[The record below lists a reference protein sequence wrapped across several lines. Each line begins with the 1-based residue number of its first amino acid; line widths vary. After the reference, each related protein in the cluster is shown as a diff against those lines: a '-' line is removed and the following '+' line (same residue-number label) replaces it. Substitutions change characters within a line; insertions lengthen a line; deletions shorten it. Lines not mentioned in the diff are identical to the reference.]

1 MAVSLSSNDTQV
13 FLYSYVF
20 AKRSSSIMLRHYEQV
35 LCTSLFQ
42 DCDVQ
47 TLKSN
52 HRQAES
58 KTHILRLLTIC
69 TKISEILDPRKP
81 LFVK

>member
-1 MAVSLSSNDTQV
+1 MAVSLPSNDAQV
-13 FLYSYVF
+13 FLYSNVF
-20 AKRSSSIMLRHYEQV
+20 AKRRSSIMLRHYEQV

-47 TLKSN
+47 ALKAY

-58 KTHILRLLTIC
+58 KTHLLRLLT
-69 TKISEILDPRKP
+69 TFTEIS
-81 LFVK
+81 

>member
-13 FLYSYVF
+13 FLYSYMF
-20 AKRSSSIMLRHYEQV
+20 AKRRSSIMLRHYEQV

-47 TLKSN
+47 ALKSYN
-52 HRQAES
+52 RQAES
-58 KTHILRLLTIC
+58 KTHILCVLTMF
-69 TKISEILDPRKP
+69 TKISSNLAPCK
-81 LFVK
+81 L